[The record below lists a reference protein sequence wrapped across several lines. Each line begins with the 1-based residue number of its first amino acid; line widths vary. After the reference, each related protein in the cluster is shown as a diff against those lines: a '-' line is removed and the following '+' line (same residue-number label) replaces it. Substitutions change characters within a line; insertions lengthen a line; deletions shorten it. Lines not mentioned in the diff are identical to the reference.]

1 MRKLILFVV
10 PFLLTACFPFDKT
23 PEVKI
28 KIDNSAISTIDSI
41 EIYLLDSYRDNEH
54 EEFKVSTDNKEYK
67 FLTHAQNTTIKLT
80 LKDRKQIRSKTLKLG
95 EFKNRIIISKVDKN
109 YVFEKKEESKIIK
122 YGSILL
128 IIFTIVF
135 ISKIP
140 MALLIINPELKKDFI
155 LKYGG
160 LNLAYLVVIGILFAV
175 FKDSYILFLYPS
187 YLIIITLDFIFLTNL
202 YKERGKTRPI
212 IAGIVSN
219 LLFLTIGQL
228 AITFAIMMTV

>member
-1 MRKLILFVV
+1 
-10 PFLLTACFPFDKT
+10 
-23 PEVKI
+23 
-28 KIDNSAISTIDSI
+28 
-41 EIYLLDSYRDNEH
+41 
-54 EEFKVSTDNKEYK
+54 
-67 FLTHAQNTTIKLT
+67 
-80 LKDRKQIRSKTLKLG
+80 
-95 EFKNRIIISKVDKN
+95 
-109 YVFEKKEESKIIK
+109 
-122 YGSILL
+122 
-128 IIFTIVF
+128 
-135 ISKIP
+135 

-155 LKYGG
+155 LKYSG

-187 YLIIITLDFIFLTNL
+187 YLIIITLDLLFLTKF

>member
-10 PFLLTACFPFDKT
+10 PFLLTACFPFDKI
-23 PEVKI
+23 PEVEI
-28 KIDNSAISTIDSI
+28 KIDNSAISTIDSL
-41 EIYLLDSYRDNEH
+41 EIYLLDSYTDNEH
-54 EEFKVSTDNKEYK
+54 EEFKVYTDNKEYK
-67 FLTHAQNTTIKLT
+67 FLSHAQNAIIKIT

-95 EFKNRIIISKVDKN
+95 EFKNRIIISKVDKK
-109 YVFEKKEESKIIK
+109 YVFEKKVESKIIK
-122 YGSILL
+122 YGSIFL
-128 IIFTIVF
+128 ILFTIVF

-160 LNLAYLVVIGILFAV
+160 LNLAYLAVIGILFAV

-187 YLIIITLDFIFLTNL
+187 YLIIIILDLLFLIKF

-212 IAGIVSN
+212 IAGIVCN
-219 LLFLTIGQL
+219 LMFLTIGQL